1 MKRANWFLTGILIA
15 LVAGLALSGC
25 ATTTTINSSD
35 LPVLP
40 KMPII
45 PATPNLSPKTAAF
58 LGTWEGMWDGK
69 LAARLVVYK
78 IDGRLADYIYA
89 WGASSYFRMGYDI
102 SVAQVSGNKL
112 EWTQPGRM
120 RGYETI
126 FTFTMSDDLK
136 TIKGTRRGSDWSS
149 IIMHKVE

>member
-69 LAARLVVYK
+69 LEPDWLFTRSMDGWPTTFTRGEPHPISGWVMTSPWRRLVATNWNERSREECAVT
-78 IDGRLADYIYA
+78 RQ
-89 WGASSYFRMGYDI
+89 SSPSQCPMI
-102 SVAQVSGNKL
+102 SRRSKVPAEEATGPRS
-112 EWTQPGRM
+112 
-120 RGYETI
+120 
-126 FTFTMSDDLK
+126 SC
-136 TIKGTRRGSDWSS
+136 TR
-149 IIMHKVE
+149 